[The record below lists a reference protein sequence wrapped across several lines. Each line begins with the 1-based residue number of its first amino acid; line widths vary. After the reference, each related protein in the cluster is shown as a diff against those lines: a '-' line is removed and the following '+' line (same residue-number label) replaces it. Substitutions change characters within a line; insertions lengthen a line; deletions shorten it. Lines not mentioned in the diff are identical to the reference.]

1 MTSKKTG
8 DFPKITILYNEIRQ
22 ENGMGKDTL
31 VTEDGG
37 EEDAQTVAKALSSVG
52 HHTDIYELTEKSV
65 ENLSSLKESLIF
77 NLADG
82 IGSLDKTESEVPKIL
97 DGLGLSYT
105 GAAAAAMILTTNKA
119 LTKIVF
125 QQNDL
130 PTPAFS
136 VFSVIPDDLPHHL
149 KFPLIT
155 KPVNEDCSL
164 GISSKSVANN
174 LAQLKE
180 NIQKILAD
188 YKEPVLV
195 EEFIDGREINAT
207 VIGNG
212 REAKVLPLSEIVF
225 GKSYDKNHRPKIVDF
240 DAKWIED
247 SENYKDSAG
256 VCPSQLPEKVKNLIE
271 RLALNSYVLTGARD
285 YARVDFRLDKDLNP
299 YILEVNVNPDLS
311 PGMGASR
318 SAKTFGLEYG
328 KFLSTIAKIAAA
340 RYV

>member
-8 DFPKITILYNEIRQ
+8 DFPKITILYNEIRH

-31 VTEDGG
+31 ATEEGG
-37 EEDAQTVAKALSSVG
+37 EEDAQLVADALSSVG
-52 HHTDIYELTEKSV
+52 HHTGIFELTEKSIN
-65 ENLSSLKESLIF
+65 ELNSLKEHLIF

-125 QQNDL
+125 QQNNL
-130 PTPAFS
+130 PTAPFS
-136 VFSVIPDDLPHHL
+136 VFSIAPEKLPNHL

-174 LAQLKE
+174 LVELKD
-180 NIQKILAD
+180 NIEKILAE

-195 EEFIDGREINAT
+195 EEYIDGREINAT

-212 REAKVLPLSEIVF
+212 DNARVLPLSEIVF
-225 GKSYDKNHRPKIVDF
+225 GDSYAKDNKPKIVDF
-240 DAKWIED
+240 EAKWIEN
-247 SENYKDSAG
+247 SSSYKDTAG
-256 VCPSQLPEKVKNLIE
+256 VCPAILPEKVKVLLE
-271 RLALNSYVLTGARD
+271 DLALGAYKLTGARD
-285 YARVDFRLDKDLNP
+285 YARVDFRLDKNLHP
-299 YILEVNVNPDLS
+299 FILEVNVNPDLS

-318 SAKTFGLEYG
+318 SAKTSGLEYG
-328 KFLSTIAKIAAA
+328 EFMSTIAKIAAA